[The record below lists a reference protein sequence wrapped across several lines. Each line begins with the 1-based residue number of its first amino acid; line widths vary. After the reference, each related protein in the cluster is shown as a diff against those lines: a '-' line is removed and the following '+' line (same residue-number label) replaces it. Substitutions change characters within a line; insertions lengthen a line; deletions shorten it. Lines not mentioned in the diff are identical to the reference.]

1 MLCEK
6 SSGFKT
12 RKSLAIWA
20 IIAMVLVAFSY
31 VFTLLIA
38 AACVYL
44 PFLWFSTW
52 PGLYPVIAMLSGFT
66 ISLVILWSLVPRK
79 DAFSAPG
86 PALTADVH
94 PRLFN
99 ELSSIA
105 DRFNEPIPAEV
116 YLAPEVNA

>member
-1 MLCEK
+1 
-6 SSGFKT
+6 
-12 RKSLAIWA
+12 
-20 IIAMVLVAFSY
+20 
-31 VFTLLIA
+31 
-38 AACVYL
+38 YL

-86 PALTADVH
+86 PALTADAH

-116 YLAPEVNA
+116 YLAPEVNAWVAERGGVMGFGSRRVMVLGLPLLSTLSISQFRAV